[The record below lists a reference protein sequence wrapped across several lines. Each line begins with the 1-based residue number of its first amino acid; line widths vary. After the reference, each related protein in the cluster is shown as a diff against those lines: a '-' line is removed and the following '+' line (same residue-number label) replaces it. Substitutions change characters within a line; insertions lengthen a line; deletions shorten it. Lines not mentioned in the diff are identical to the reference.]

1 MVYSVVSYTV
11 EVTGAF
17 ELVGAVVVVVVGFE
31 VDVLVLVDEA
41 EIEVGFE
48 VDVLVDEVEV
58 VVLVVLVEEGE
69 EELVAGVEVGSSK
82 QEQAELTLSGLSLQF
97 SR

>member
-11 EVTGAF
+11 EVNGAF
-17 ELVGAVVVVVVGFE
+17 DVVGAVVVVVVGFE
-31 VDVLVLVDEA
+31 VDVLVDE
-41 EIEVGFE
+41 
-48 VDVLVDEVEV
+48 VLDADEVE
-58 VVLVVLVEEGE
+58 EE
-69 EELVAGVEVGSSK
+69 EELEVGVEVGSSK